1 MAKRGYAFVS
11 LEEALRDEAYRTED
25 TYTGPAGIS
34 WLQRWAM
41 AQGKTGEFFKGEPR
55 TPEFGLK
62 A

>member
-1 MAKRGYAFVS
+1 
-11 LEEALRDEAYRTED
+11 
-25 TYTGPAGIS
+25 AGIS

-62 A
+62 AAGIDAE